1 MADALPADIH
11 RILEDVAEQAR
22 GYRSIAT
29 GRVSVQRRDVQKLK
43 WDMTKK
49 RHRWLRERVSIAAV
63 RTKCFELEFTEQD
76 TKTLV
81 GLVRQAQTRHVF
93 RPEPRYKDY
102 EYPYPMT
109 R

>member
-1 MADALPADIH
+1 M
-11 RILEDVAEQAR
+11 
-22 GYRSIAT
+22 
-29 GRVSVQRRDVQKLK
+29 
-43 WDMTKK
+43 
-49 RHRWLRERVSIAAV
+49 SIAAV